1 MSILT
6 RKLMITFGVI
16 ISISILITGLFYS
29 NYAQSEPSLTE
40 NEVKDI
46 VSDQYP
52 GKITDLNLKNI
63 NNQSVYE
70 VLVTHE
76 NSKYNIKIDRHS
88 GEILDIIRKSVA
100 VKENNNKEAPK
111 KDIKKQTDKQTNNTP
126 PKTEENP
133 KQSKKQEKN
142 KQVKNKKETAIKKKN
157 TPPKKEENPKQ
168 SKKKEKNEQVKNE
181 KETAVKEE
189 KREEEHEANVPKE
202 QPKTAEKPKEE
213 NKSTPKESTD
223 TKETVLSISEV
234 SNIALSHFSGS
245 IDDVELE
252 DEDGRLYYEVE
263 IERDEQEA
271 EMKIDAYTGEVIVIE
286 IEE

>member
-111 KDIKKQTDKQTNNTP
+111 KDIKKQPDKQTN
-126 PKTEENP
+126 
-133 KQSKKQEKN
+133 
-142 KQVKNKKETAIKKKN
+142 N

-168 SKKKEKNEQVKNE
+168 SKKQEKNEQAKKE
-181 KETAVKEE
+181 QETAVKEE

-213 NKSTPKESTD
+213 KKSTLKESTD
-223 TKETVLSISEV
+223 TKETVLANSEA
-234 SNIALSHFSGS
+234 SNIALRQFSES
-245 IDDVELE
+245 NDDVELE
-252 DEDGRLYYEVE
+252 DEDGRLYYQVE
-263 IERDEQEA
+263 IERDEQDA
-271 EMKIDAYTGEVIVIE
+271 EMKIYAYTGKVIVIE
-286 IEE
+286 IEG

>member
-126 PKTEENP
+126 PKTEENH

-142 KQVKNKKETAIKKKN
+142 
-157 TPPKKEENPKQ
+157 
-168 SKKKEKNEQVKNE
+168 EQEKNE
-181 KETAVKEE
+181 KETADKEE
-189 KREEEHEANVPKE
+189 KREEEHEANVPKK

>member
-52 GKITDLNLKNI
+52 RKITDLNLKNI

-100 VKENNNKEAPK
+100 VKENNNKEAPTK
-111 KDIKKQTDKQTNNTP
+111 NIKKQTDKQTNNTQPNTEENHKQRKKQKDRKTQTDKQTNNTP
-126 PKTEENP
+126 PKTEEHH
-133 KQSKKQEKN
+133 KQRKKQ
-142 KQVKNKKETAIKKKN
+142 
-157 TPPKKEENPKQ
+157 
-168 SKKKEKNEQVKNE
+168 EKNEQVKNE

-271 EMKIDAYTGEVIVIE
+271 EMKIDAYTWEVIVIE

>member
-111 KDIKKQTDKQTNNTP
+111 KDIKKQTDKRTNNTP
-126 PKTEENP
+126 PKTEENN
-133 KQSKKQEKN
+133 KKSKKQK
-142 KQVKNKKETAIKKKN
+142 KKGKET
-157 TPPKKEENPKQ
+157 
-168 SKKKEKNEQVKNE
+168 SKKRKQRKNRMGRRKL
-181 KETAVKEE
+181 
-189 KREEEHEANVPKE
+189 NV
-202 QPKTAEKPKEE
+202 
-213 NKSTPKESTD
+213 D
-223 TKETVLSISEV
+223 
-234 SNIALSHFSGS
+234 
-245 IDDVELE
+245 
-252 DEDGRLYYEVE
+252 
-263 IERDEQEA
+263 
-271 EMKIDAYTGEVIVIE
+271 
-286 IEE
+286 

>member
-100 VKENNNKEAPK
+100 VKENKNKEAPKKDIKKQTDKQTNNNPPKTEENPKQRKKNKNKEAPK

-142 KQVKNKKETAIKKKN
+142 
-157 TPPKKEENPKQ
+157 
-168 SKKKEKNEQVKNE
+168 EQVKNE
-181 KETAVKEE
+181 KETAVKEN
-189 KREEEHEANVPKE
+189 KQDEEHEANVPKE
-202 QPKTAEKPKEE
+202 QPKTTEKPKEE
-213 NKSTPKESTD
+213 HKSAPKEPTD

-234 SNIALSHFSGS
+234 SNIA
-245 IDDVELE
+245 
-252 DEDGRLYYEVE
+252 
-263 IERDEQEA
+263 
-271 EMKIDAYTGEVIVIE
+271 
-286 IEE
+286 

>member
-100 VKENNNKEAPK
+100 VKENKNKEAPK

-133 KQSKKQEKN
+133 KQSKKHE
-142 KQVKNKKETAIKKKN
+142 
-157 TPPKKEENPKQ
+157 
-168 SKKKEKNEQVKNE
+168 KNE
-181 KETAVKEE
+181 KETAVKEN
-189 KREEEHEANVPKE
+189 KQDEEHEANVPKE
-202 QPKTAEKPKEE
+202 QPKTTEKPKEE
-213 NKSTPKESTD
+213 HKSAPKEPTD

-252 DEDGRLYYEVE
+252 DEDGRL
-263 IERDEQEA
+263 
-271 EMKIDAYTGEVIVIE
+271 
-286 IEE
+286 

>member
-1 MSILT
+1 MSS
-6 RKLMITFGVI
+6 FGI
-16 ISISILITGLFYS
+16 NISIYIFISEFDYS
-29 NYAQSEPSLTE
+29 NYAQSETSITE

-52 GKITDLNLKNI
+52 GKITYLNLKNI

-133 KQSKKQEKN
+133 KQS
-142 KQVKNKKETAIKKKN
+142 
-157 TPPKKEENPKQ
+157 
-168 SKKKEKNEQVKNE
+168 
-181 KETAVKEE
+181 
-189 KREEEHEANVPKE
+189 
-202 QPKTAEKPKEE
+202 
-213 NKSTPKESTD
+213 
-223 TKETVLSISEV
+223 
-234 SNIALSHFSGS
+234 
-245 IDDVELE
+245 
-252 DEDGRLYYEVE
+252 
-263 IERDEQEA
+263 
-271 EMKIDAYTGEVIVIE
+271 
-286 IEE
+286 

>member
-111 KDIKKQTDKQTNNTP
+111 KDIKKQTDKQTNNTHL
-126 PKTEENP
+126 
-133 KQSKKQEKN
+133 KQKKILN
-142 KQVKNKKETAIKKKN
+142 KVKNKKKM
-157 TPPKKEENPKQ
+157 
-168 SKKKEKNEQVKNE
+168 
-181 KETAVKEE
+181 
-189 KREEEHEANVPKE
+189 
-202 QPKTAEKPKEE
+202 
-213 NKSTPKESTD
+213 NK
-223 TKETVLSISEV
+223 
-234 SNIALSHFSGS
+234 
-245 IDDVELE
+245 
-252 DEDGRLYYEVE
+252 
-263 IERDEQEA
+263 
-271 EMKIDAYTGEVIVIE
+271 
-286 IEE
+286 

>member
-16 ISISILITGLFYS
+16 ISISILITWLYYS

-88 GEILDIIRKSVA
+88 GEILDIIIKSVA
-100 VKENNNKEAPK
+100 VKENKNKEAPK

-142 KQVKNKKETAIKKKN
+142 
-157 TPPKKEENPKQ
+157 
-168 SKKKEKNEQVKNE
+168 EQVKNE
-181 KETAVKEE
+181 KETAVKEN
-189 KREEEHEANVPKE
+189 KQDEEHEANVPKE
-202 QPKTAEKPKEE
+202 QPKTTEKPKEE
-213 NKSTPKESTD
+213 HKSAPKEPTD

>member
-142 KQVKNKKETAIKKKN
+142 
-157 TPPKKEENPKQ
+157 
-168 SKKKEKNEQVKNE
+168 EQGKNE

-189 KREEEHEANVPKE
+189 KREEEHKANVPKE
-202 QPKTAEKPKEE
+202 QPKTAEKTKEE

-263 IERDEQEA
+263 IDRDEQEA

>member
-1 MSILT
+1 
-6 RKLMITFGVI
+6 
-16 ISISILITGLFYS
+16 
-29 NYAQSEPSLTE
+29 AE
-40 NEVKDI
+40 
-46 VSDQYP
+46 
-52 GKITDLNLKNI
+52 
-63 NNQSVYE
+63 
-70 VLVTHE
+70 
-76 NSKYNIKIDRHS
+76 
-88 GEILDIIRKSVA
+88 EILDIIRKADA
-100 VKENNNKEAPK
+100 VKENKNKEAPK
-111 KDIKKQTDKQTNNTP
+111 KDVKKQTDKQTNNAP

-142 KQVKNKKETAIKKKN
+142 
-157 TPPKKEENPKQ
+157 
-168 SKKKEKNEQVKNE
+168 EQVKNE
-181 KETAVKEE
+181 KETAVKEN
-189 KREEEHEANVPKE
+189 KQDEEHEANVPKE
-202 QPKTAEKPKEE
+202 QPKTTEKPKEE
-213 NKSTPKESTD
+213 NKSTPKEPAD

>member
-76 NSKYNIKIDRHS
+76 NSKYNIKINRHS
-88 GEILDIIRKSVA
+88 GDILDIIIKSVEE
-100 VKENNNKEAPK
+100 KEKDNKEENKKKTEEKEKKNKKYNKIKEKKNKKAQK
-111 KDIKKQTDKQTNNTP
+111 KDNKKQTDKQTNNTP

-133 KQSKKQEKN
+133 KQSKKQ
-142 KQVKNKKETAIKKKN
+142 
-157 TPPKKEENPKQ
+157 
-168 SKKKEKNEQVKNE
+168 EKNEQVKNE

>member
-100 VKENNNKEAPK
+100 VKENKNKEAPK
-111 KDIKKQTDKQTNNTP
+111 KDVKKQTDKQTNNTP

-142 KQVKNKKETAIKKKN
+142 
-157 TPPKKEENPKQ
+157 
-168 SKKKEKNEQVKNE
+168 EQVKNE
-181 KETAVKEE
+181 KETAVKEN
-189 KREEEHEANVPKE
+189 KQDEEHEANVPKE
-202 QPKTAEKPKEE
+202 QPKTTEKPKEE
-213 NKSTPKESTD
+213 HKSAPKEHTD

-252 DEDGRLYYEVE
+252 DEDG
-263 IERDEQEA
+263 
-271 EMKIDAYTGEVIVIE
+271 
-286 IEE
+286 

>member
-126 PKTEENP
+126 HKTEENP

-142 KQVKNKKETAIKKKN
+142 KQVI
-157 TPPKKEENPKQ
+157 
-168 SKKKEKNEQVKNE
+168 NE

-189 KREEEHEANVPKE
+189 KREEEQEANVPKE
-202 QPKTAEKPKEE
+202 QPKSIKKPKQE
-213 NKSTPKESTD
+213 NKSTPKESAD
-223 TKETVLSISEV
+223 TKETVLS
-234 SNIALSHFSGS
+234 N
-245 IDDVELE
+245 
-252 DEDGRLYYEVE
+252 
-263 IERDEQEA
+263 
-271 EMKIDAYTGEVIVIE
+271 
-286 IEE
+286 

>member
-1 MSILT
+1 
-6 RKLMITFGVI
+6 MITFGVI

-100 VKENNNKEAPK
+100 VKENKNKEAPK

-142 KQVKNKKETAIKKKN
+142 
-157 TPPKKEENPKQ
+157 
-168 SKKKEKNEQVKNE
+168 EQVKNE
-181 KETAVKEE
+181 KETAVKED

-202 QPKTAEKPKEE
+202 QPKTTEKPKKEH
-213 NKSTPKESTD
+213 KSAPKEPTD

>member
-100 VKENNNKEAPK
+100 VK
-111 KDIKKQTDKQTNNTP
+111 D
-126 PKTEENP
+126 
-133 KQSKKQEKN
+133 
-142 KQVKNKKETAIKKKN
+142 
-157 TPPKKEENPKQ
+157 
-168 SKKKEKNEQVKNE
+168 
-181 KETAVKEE
+181 
-189 KREEEHEANVPKE
+189 R
-202 QPKTAEKPKEE
+202 
-213 NKSTPKESTD
+213 KSTRLNS
-223 TKETVLSISEV
+223 
-234 SNIALSHFSGS
+234 SH
-245 IDDVELE
+245 V
-252 DEDGRLYYEVE
+252 
-263 IERDEQEA
+263 A
-271 EMKIDAYTGEVIVIE
+271 
-286 IEE
+286 

>member
-1 MSILT
+1 IN
-6 RKLMITFGVI
+6 
-16 ISISILITGLFYS
+16 SISILITGLFYS

-40 NEVKDI
+40 NELKDI

-100 VKENNNKEAPK
+100 VKENKNKEAPK

-142 KQVKNKKETAIKKKN
+142 EQVNNQKET
-157 TPPKKEENPKQ
+157 T
-168 SKKKEKNEQVKNE
+168 
-181 KETAVKEE
+181 VKENKQDE
-189 KREEEHEANVPKE
+189 VQQANDPKE
-202 QPKTAEKPKEE
+202 QPKTTEMPKQEHKLAPME
-213 NKSTPKESTD
+213 PKH
-223 TKETVLSISEV
+223 TKQTVLSISEV
-234 SNIALSHFSGS
+234 SNIPLSHFSGS
-245 IDDVELE
+245 IDHVELE
-252 DEDGRLYYEVE
+252 DQYGRLYY
-263 IERDEQEA
+263 
-271 EMKIDAYTGEVIVIE
+271 
-286 IEE
+286 

>member
-1 MSILT
+1 
-6 RKLMITFGVI
+6 VI

-100 VKENNNKEAPK
+100 VKENKNKEAPK
-111 KDIKKQTDKQTNNTP
+111 KDIKKQTDKQTNNTT
-126 PKTEENP
+126 PKTEENHKQSKKQEKNEQVKNKQKKKKENP
-133 KQSKKQEKN
+133 KQSKKQ
-142 KQVKNKKETAIKKKN
+142 
-157 TPPKKEENPKQ
+157 
-168 SKKKEKNEQVKNE
+168 EKNEQVKNE
-181 KETAVKEE
+181 KETAVKEN
-189 KREEEHEANVPKE
+189 KQDEEHEANVHKE
-202 QPKTAEKPKEE
+202 QPKTTEKPKEE
-213 NKSTPKESTD
+213 HKSAPKEPTD

>member
-100 VKENNNKEAPK
+100 VKENKNKEAPK

-142 KQVKNKKETAIKKKN
+142 
-157 TPPKKEENPKQ
+157 
-168 SKKKEKNEQVKNE
+168 EQVKNE
-181 KETAVKEE
+181 KETAAKEN
-189 KREEEHEANVPKE
+189 KQDEEHEANVPKE
-202 QPKTAEKPKEE
+202 QPKTTEKPKEE
-213 NKSTPKESTD
+213 HKSAPKEPTD

>member
-1 MSILT
+1 GRMSILT

-70 VLVTHE
+70 VLVTNE

-111 KDIKKQTDKQTNNTP
+111 KDIKKQTDKQTNNNP
-126 PKTEENP
+126 PKTEENTKQNKKKQTKNTTPKKEEKP
-133 KQSKKQEKN
+133 KQKKKQEKN
-142 KQVKNKKETAIKKKN
+142 
-157 TPPKKEENPKQ
+157 
-168 SKKKEKNEQVKNE
+168 EQEKNE

-213 NKSTPKESTD
+213 NKSTAKESTD

>member
-1 MSILT
+1 FVSVVFSLSTAATAYIYTLSLHDALPIFFRSLHIVSSSRCFIIKIGRMSILT

-40 NEVKDI
+40 NELTDI

-63 NNQSVYE
+63 NNQSVNE

-100 VKENNNKEAPK
+100 VKENNNKEAPE
-111 KDIKKQTDKQTNNTP
+111 KDIKNQTDKQTNNTP

-133 KQSKKQEKN
+133 KQSKKQ
-142 KQVKNKKETAIKKKN
+142 
-157 TPPKKEENPKQ
+157 
-168 SKKKEKNEQVKNE
+168 EKNEQVKNE

-234 SNIALSHFSGS
+234 SNIAL
-245 IDDVELE
+245 
-252 DEDGRLYYEVE
+252 
-263 IERDEQEA
+263 
-271 EMKIDAYTGEVIVIE
+271 
-286 IEE
+286 

>member
-63 NNQSVYE
+63 NN
-70 VLVTHE
+70 
-76 NSKYNIKIDRHS
+76 
-88 GEILDIIRKSVA
+88 
-100 VKENNNKEAPK
+100 NKETNK
-111 KDIKKQTDKQTNNTP
+111 KNNKKQTDKQTNNTP

-133 KQSKKQEKN
+133 KQSKKQ
-142 KQVKNKKETAIKKKN
+142 
-157 TPPKKEENPKQ
+157 
-168 SKKKEKNEQVKNE
+168 EKNEQVKNE

>member
-1 MSILT
+1 
-6 RKLMITFGVI
+6 MITFGVI

-142 KQVKNKKETAIKKKN
+142 
-157 TPPKKEENPKQ
+157 
-168 SKKKEKNEQVKNE
+168 EQVKNE

>member
-63 NNQSVYE
+63 DNQSVYD

-88 GEILDIIRKSVA
+88 GEILYIIRKSVA

-111 KDIKKQTDKQTNNTP
+111 KDIKKQTDKQNNNTQ

-142 KQVKNKKETAIKKKN
+142 KQEKKK
-157 TPPKKEENPKQ
+157 KK
-168 SKKKEKNEQVKNE
+168 
-181 KETAVKEE
+181 TLVKEE
-189 KREEEHEANVPKE
+189 KSEKKNKAKILKE
-202 QPKTAEKPKEE
+202 QPKT
-213 NKSTPKESTD
+213 
-223 TKETVLSISEV
+223 V
-234 SNIALSHFSGS
+234 
-245 IDDVELE
+245 
-252 DEDGRLYYEVE
+252 
-263 IERDEQEA
+263 
-271 EMKIDAYTGEVIVIE
+271 
-286 IEE
+286 

>member
-142 KQVKNKKETAIKKKN
+142 
-157 TPPKKEENPKQ
+157 
-168 SKKKEKNEQVKNE
+168 EQVKNE
-181 KETAVKEE
+181 KETADKEE
-189 KREEEHEANVPKE
+189 KREEEHEANV
-202 QPKTAEKPKEE
+202 
-213 NKSTPKESTD
+213 PKESTD